1 MAERGRHPWRAEKCS
16 CIFGIP
22 AILVPAEKC
31 SCIFGIPAILVP
43 AEKCSCIFGIP
54 AIHGR
59 EKKREL
65 SLP

>member
-1 MAERGRHPWRAEKCS
+1 
-16 CIFGIP
+16 
-22 AILVPAEKC
+22 
-31 SCIFGIPAILVP
+31 VP

>member
-1 MAERGRHPWRAEKCS
+1 MARRKMLLHFRHPGHPWR
-16 CIFGIP
+16 
-22 AILVPAEKC
+22 
-31 SCIFGIPAILVP
+31 